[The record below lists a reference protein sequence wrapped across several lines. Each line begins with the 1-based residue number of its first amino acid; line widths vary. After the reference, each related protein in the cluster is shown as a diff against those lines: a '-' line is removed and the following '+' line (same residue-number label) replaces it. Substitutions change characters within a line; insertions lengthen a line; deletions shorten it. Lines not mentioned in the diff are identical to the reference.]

1 MIYEPGILDFL
12 KGKKM
17 IYFDNAATTKPCEE
31 AVSAAVKCMG
41 ECYGNPSSLHKM
53 GIESE
58 KLICSA
64 KKNILNRLNKEGEI
78 YFTSGATESNN
89 LAIFGTAR
97 ALKRRGN
104 RIVVTAIE
112 HPSVAEPI
120 KKLEEEGFEVISL
133 KPCDYED
140 FEDALINAVD
150 EKTILLCFMA
160 VNNETGFIIDSKR
173 VYSSV
178 KKRFPSCV
186 VHLDGV
192 QGFCKTP
199 LFGDI
204 ISLSAH
210 KIHGIKGVGALYKA
224 KGARLLPAVYGGGQ
238 QGGIR
243 SGTEPV
249 ELIAAFEAAVKAY
262 PENITKFSGLR
273 HTLIHHLEQ
282 LEGIILNSKNSVD
295 NIVNFSVN
303 GVRSEIMLHFLEEKS
318 IFVSSGSACSRGKV
332 SPVLSALGVSDKNA
346 DSAVRVS
353 FSLSNTEEEIK
364 ELSLALAEG
373 IKRFRR

>member
-1 MIYEPGILDFL
+1 
-12 KGKKM
+12 M
-17 IYFDNAATTKPCEE
+17 IYFDNAATTKPCEA
-31 AVSAAVKCMG
+31 AVNAAVKYME

-58 KLICSA
+58 KVIISV

-89 LAIFGTAR
+89 LAILGIVN

-104 RIVVTAIE
+104 RIVTTAIE

-120 KKLEEEGFEVISL
+120 KKLAEEGFEVVSL
-133 KPCDYED
+133 KPCDYD
-140 FEDALINAVD
+140 NFEDALINAVD
-150 EKTILLCFMA
+150 EKTILLSFMA
-160 VNNETGFIIDSKR
+160 VNNETGFIIDSKK
-173 VYSSV
+173 VYNGV

-199 LFGDI
+199 LFSDTV
-204 ISLSAH
+204 SLSAH

-224 KGARLLPAVYGGGQ
+224 KNIRLLPTVYGGGQ

-249 ELIAAFEAAVKAY
+249 ELIGAFGAAVNAY
-262 PENITKFSGLR
+262 PENITKFSELR
-273 HTLIHHLEQ
+273 HILLQHLEQ

-295 NIVNFSVN
+295 NIVNFSVE
-303 GVRSEIMLHFLEEKS
+303 GIRSEIMLHFLEEKG
-318 IFVSSGSACSRGKV
+318 IYVSSGSACSRGKV

-346 DSAVRVS
+346 DSAIRVS
-353 FSLSNTEEEIK
+353 FSLSNTQDEIK
-364 ELSLALAEG
+364 QLSDALAEG

>member
-1 MIYEPGILDFL
+1 MIYL
-12 KGKKM
+12 
-17 IYFDNAATTKPCEE
+17 DNAATTKPCDRAVKA
-31 AVSAAVKCMG
+31 AVSCM
-41 ECYGNPSSLHKM
+41 ESCWGNPSSLHKM

-58 KLICSA
+58 KIISSV
-64 KKNILNRLNKEGEI
+64 KKTILSRINKEGEI

-89 LAIFGTAR
+89 LAIYGAAN

-104 RIVVTAIE
+104 RIVTTAIE
-112 HPSVAEPI
+112 HPSVSEPI
-120 KKLEEEGFEVISL
+120 KKLKEEGFEVIVL
-133 KPCDYED
+133 KPCDYD
-140 FEDALINAVD
+140 SFEDALINAVD
-150 EKTILLCFMA
+150 EKTVLLCFMA
-160 VNNETGFIIDSKR
+160 VNNETGFIIDSKK

-178 KKRFPSCV
+178 KKHFPSCA

-199 LFGDI
+199 LFGDT

-224 KGARLLPAVYGGGQ
+224 KGVRILPTVYGGGQ

-249 ELIAAFEAAVKAY
+249 ELIAAFEAAIKDY
-262 PENITKFSGLR
+262 PENITKFSELR
-273 HTLIHHLEQ
+273 HTLLHHLEQ

-295 NIVNFSVN
+295 NIVNFSVRDI
-303 GVRSEIMLHFLEEKS
+303 RSEIMLHFLEEKG
-318 IFVSSGSACSRGKV
+318 IFVSSGSACSKGKV

-346 DSAVRVS
+346 DSAIRAS
-353 FSLSNTEEEIK
+353 FSLDNSEDEIK
-364 ELSLALAEG
+364 QLALALAEG

>member
-1 MIYEPGILDFL
+1 
-12 KGKKM
+12 M
-17 IYFDNAATTKPCEE
+17 IYFDNAATTKPCKE
-31 AVSAAVKCMG
+31 AVGAAVRCMDR
-41 ECYGNPSSLHKM
+41 CYGNPSSLHKM

-58 KLICSA
+58 KVIDSA
-64 KKNILNRLNKEGEI
+64 KKTILSRLNKEGEI

-89 LAIFGTAR
+89 LAILGTAR
-97 ALKRRGN
+97 ALKRRGS
-104 RIVVTAIE
+104 RIVTTAIE
-112 HPSVAEPI
+112 HPSVSEPM
-120 KKLEEEGFEVISL
+120 KRLEEEGFEVVYL
-133 KPCDYED
+133 RPCEHDD
-140 FEDALINAVD
+140 FEDALIKAVT
-150 EKTILLCFMA
+150 EKTILLSFMA

-173 VYSSV
+173 VYNSV

-192 QGFCKTP
+192 QGFCKVP
-199 LFGDI
+199 LFGDT

-210 KIHGIKGVGALYKA
+210 KIYGIKGVGALYKA
-224 KGARLLPAVYGGGQ
+224 KGVRLLPNVYGGGQ

-249 ELIAAFEAAVKAY
+249 DLICAFEAAVKAF
-262 PENITKFSGLR
+262 PQNITKFSELR
-273 HTLIHHLEQ
+273 HTLIQHLEQ
-282 LEGIILNSKNSVD
+282 LEGIILNSKNSTDHVD
-295 NIVNFSVN
+295 NIVNFSVQ
-303 GVRSEIMLHFLEEKS
+303 GIRSEIMLHFLEEKG

-353 FSLSNTEEEIK
+353 FSLNNTGEEIDQ
-364 ELSLALAEG
+364 LALALAEG